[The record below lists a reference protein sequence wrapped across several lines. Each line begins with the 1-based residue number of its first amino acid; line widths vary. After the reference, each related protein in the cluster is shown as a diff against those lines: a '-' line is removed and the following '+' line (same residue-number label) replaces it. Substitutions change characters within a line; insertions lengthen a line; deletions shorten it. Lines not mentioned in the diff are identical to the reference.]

1 MKKNVFF
8 RIDGGNGA
16 TFFFSTLDYCNWWKS
31 LEFYRCVS
39 RKVYVKKFLLK
50 AAYPVF
56 KQKAFLTAES
66 VMWEMEKEFHITLSL
81 SNAASAMISP
91 TRDKVII
98 HRHGRGYEKIAIGK
112 SRDGVLRELDV
123 YRLLSRKLLKNFTVS
138 GIGEAEE
145 NEQSVR
151 FFMHYAEGWFSET
164 MPSLLSLRDALVEFF
179 LLPGIKK
186 MRWQDLWNTLP
197 DNLQYLIFAEDRIG
211 ETPVGLVHRDFK
223 PWNVKS
229 GKKPLFFDFESAT
242 FTGCPLEDFFNYTVD
257 PMLHFSTPEQVWKKV
272 QEERILAEELLN
284 KFEISCEEFLRYWR
298 WYLLERI
305 NFWNNLGQV
314 EFGHSFFKLF
324 EVSSK

>member
-16 TFFFSTLDYCNWWKS
+16 TFFFSTLDYCNWRKS

-66 VMWEMEKEFHITLSL
+66 VMREMEKEFHITLSL

-123 YRLLSRKLLKNFTVS
+123 YRLLSRKLLKNFAVS

-145 NEQSVR
+145 NEQAVR
-151 FFMHYAEGWFSET
+151 FFMHYAEGLFSET
-164 MPSLLSLRDALVEFF
+164 IPSLLSLRDALVEFF

-197 DNLQYLIFAEDRIG
+197 DDLQYLIFAEDRIG

-229 GKKPLFFDFESAT
+229 GRKPLFFDFESAS

-257 PMLHFSTPEQVWKKV
+257 PMLRFSTPEKVWKKI
-272 QEERILAEELLN
+272 QTDRILAETLLN
-284 KFEISCEEFLRYWR
+284 ELGIAEKEFSRYWR

-305 NFWNNLGQV
+305 SFWRNQEQTEISNRFQN
-314 EFGHSFFKLF
+314 LF
-324 EVSSK
+324 EKSAV